1 MDSMVTIVND
11 TVLYL
16 KVAKRINLSH
26 SHQSSAFL
34 DATCP
39 ELLAWLPAI
48 NSVLSFN
55 THKRVLTT
63 RKKTVTIYG
72 DGC

>member
-16 KVAKRINLSH
+16 KVAKRINLNH

-34 DATCP
+34 GATCP
-39 ELLAWLPAI
+39 ELLAWLLP
-48 NSVLSFN
+48 
-55 THKRVLTT
+55 
-63 RKKTVTIYG
+63 
-72 DGC
+72 